1 MLRVDMAVAKLFKH
15 GGSQAIRLPKDYRF
29 DCGEVFV
36 ERRGKAV
43 VLRPKPTLKT
53 LSDLVRRIRNQF
65 PAGPDVPVR
74 RQPKAHQKRDLR
86 LD

>member
-1 MLRVDMAVAKLFKH
+1 MAVAKVFKH
-15 GGSQAIRLPKDYRF
+15 GGSQAVRLPKDYRF

-36 ERRGKAV
+36 ERRGEEV
-43 VLRPKPTLKT
+43 VLRPKPQLKT
-53 LSDLVRRIRNQF
+53 LSDLVRHIRNEFPTRPDF
-65 PAGPDVPVR
+65 PAR